1 MKKRVK
7 VLATLFMMTLC
18 VTGCGGASKDAMTES
33 ITMNSAAESYASDM
47 DYDYMEDMVMEE
59 AEMESAGGTFT
70 NGENGDYEN
79 TSASNR
85 KLIRNVDLSLET
97 MEFDSLL
104 SSVRAKI
111 TELDGYVENSSV
123 YHGSAYEDS
132 YYNRRHADMAAR
144 IPQDKL
150 DVFLND
156 VEKIANV
163 TNSSESIDDVTL
175 QYVDMESRKEVL
187 LAEQERLM
195 TFLEQAENMEDVI
208 VLESRLSEVRYE
220 IESMESQLRT
230 FDNKVNYSTVYM
242 YIQEV
247 KELTPVEEES
257 MLTRM
262 KNGFVGSLENIGEGF
277 LDFVVGL
284 VIAIPYLAIWAIF
297 ILIIVF
303 IIRGIIKTVKKKETK
318 KAKALEERKNEP
330 KL

>member
-1 MKKRVK
+1 MKKRTNK
-7 VLATLFMMTLC
+7 IKALALLMMLAIC
-18 VTGCGGASKDAMTES
+18 ITGCGSMNKYAMMENATMDSAGAMEYGY
-33 ITMNSAAESYASDM
+33 AE
-47 DYDYMEDMVMEE
+47 EPVEPMVE
-59 AEMESAGGTFT
+59 ESAGGTFI
-70 NGENGDYEN
+70 NGESADYEN

-104 SSVRAKI
+104 TSVRAKVA
-111 TELDGYVENSSV
+111 ELGGYIEDSSI
-123 YHGSAYEDS
+123 YNGSAYEDS
-132 YYNRRHADMAAR
+132 YYNRRHANITAR
-144 IPQDKL
+144 IPQDSL
-150 DVFLND
+150 DSFLND
-156 VEKIANV
+156 VEEVANV
-163 TNSSESIDDVTL
+163 VNRSESVEDVTL
-175 QYVDMESRKEVL
+175 EYVDMESRKAVL

-208 VLESRLSEVRYE
+208 TIESRLSEVRYE

-262 KNGFVGSLENIGEGF
+262 KSGFVDSLEDIGDGF
-277 LDFVVGL
+277 LDFIVGF
-284 VIAIPYLAIWAIF
+284 VIAIPYLVIWAVVITAIIF
-297 ILIIVF
+297 IIKAIV
-303 IIRGIIKTVKKKETK
+303 KSSKKKKGK
-318 KAKALEERKNEP
+318 KAEAIEEGQNEP

>member
-1 MKKRVK
+1 MKKRTNKRK
-7 VLATLFMMTLC
+7 VMALLFVMILC
-18 VTGCGGASKDAMTES
+18 ITGCGSMSKGTES
-33 ITMNSAAESYASDM
+33 IMMNSAADTDYSYTTETMAEEVE
-47 DYDYMEDMVMEE
+47 MEDGTFSNG
-59 AEMESAGGTFT
+59 ESA
-70 NGENGDYEN
+70 DYEN

-104 SSVRAKI
+104 TSVRSKI
-111 TELDGYVENSSV
+111 AELDGYIENSSV

-132 YYNRRHADMAAR
+132 YYNRRNANITAR
-144 IPQDKL
+144 IPQDDL
-150 DVFLND
+150 DTFLND
-156 VEKIANV
+156 VAELANV
-163 TNSSESIDDVTL
+163 VNSSESIEDVTL

-208 VLESRLSEVRYE
+208 TLESRLSEVRYE

-262 KNGFVGSLENIGEGF
+262 KNGFMDSLENIGEGF
-277 LDFVVGL
+277 RDFLVGL
-284 VIAIPYLAIWAIF
+284 VIAIPYLIIWAVVITV
-297 ILIIVF
+297 IVV
-303 IIRGIIKTVKKKETK
+303 IIKAIIKSAKKK
-318 KAKALEERKNEP
+318 KAKKAKVVEEGQNEP